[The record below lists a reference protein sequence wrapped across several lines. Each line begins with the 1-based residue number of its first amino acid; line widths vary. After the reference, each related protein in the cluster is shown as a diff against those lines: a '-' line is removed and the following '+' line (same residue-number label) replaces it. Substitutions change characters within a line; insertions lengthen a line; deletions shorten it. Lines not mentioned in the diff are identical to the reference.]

1 MKPESVTLRVNWLR
15 QRQKGSDVLNIDNLH
30 ELINRYEENLD
41 RLYRTESY
49 ELFKWEAMKTWQD
62 EWFKPE
68 GSFSNFVDRYS
79 AATKGFSVFIDN
91 STMHPSAGVLKLW
104 KEEPETVESLF
115 CDVLLR
121 DPNGSVEAV
130 QDNMDAFLFGFEELR
145 QRHFPKQWY
154 YKQERHSASV
164 YLAVNDPAFN
174 YAFKSSEAH
183 MMAKYIGFGYKIGA
197 GETFSLEN
205 YYRLCEEVVSA
216 LKEHERL
223 LERHF
228 DSLNERCYED
238 RSLHMLAF
246 DVIYC
251 SRAYNFYKG
260 LEAPERPNKI
270 KKKARITEISAEEL
284 ARREAERQEK
294 IKAIESEIEEL
305 ESISDDCED
314 ISLIGVQVTSE
325 KDGTG
330 TVIAQ
335 NINLI
340 TVRFDG
346 GDKKFKLDKKYS
358 NRPRFEEDDEIVEAF
373 TEYAARQEK
382 LKKLR
387 DDLAAL
393 QK

>member
-1 MKPESVTLRVNWLR
+1 MNL
-15 QRQKGSDVLNIDNLH
+15 DNLH
-30 ELINRYEENLD
+30 ELINRYEKNLD

-49 ELFKWEAMKTWQD
+49 ELFKWEAVKTWQD

-68 GSFSNFVDRYS
+68 GSFSNFAERYS
-79 AATKGFSVFIDN
+79 AATKNFSVFIDN

-104 KEEPETVESLF
+104 KEAPEKVESLF

-121 DPNGSVEAV
+121 DPNGNVADV
-130 QDNMDAFLFGFEELR
+130 QDNMDAFLSGFEELR
-145 QRHFPKQWY
+145 QRYYPKQWY

-164 YLAVNDPAFN
+164 YLTVNDPAFN

-183 MMAKYIGFGYKIGA
+183 MMSKYIGFGDNIGA
-197 GETFSLEN
+197 GVTFSLEN

-223 LERHF
+223 IERHF

-260 LEAPERPNKI
+260 LEAPERPNRIRNKS
-270 KKKARITEISAEEL
+270 RITELSAEEL

-294 IKAIESEIEEL
+294 IRVLESEIEEL
-305 ESISDDCED
+305 ESISDNCED

-325 KDGTG
+325 KDGIG

-340 TVRFDG
+340 TVQFENG
-346 GDKKFKLDKKYS
+346 EKKFKLDKQYT
-358 NRPRFEEDDEIVEAF
+358 NRPRFEEDDEIVEMF
-373 TEYAARQEK
+373 TSYARRQERLK
-382 LKKLR
+382 DLRKKLES
-387 DDLAAL
+387 LA
-393 QK
+393 K

>member
-1 MKPESVTLRVNWLR
+1 M
-15 QRQKGSDVLNIDNLH
+15 NIDNLH

-41 RLYRTESY
+41 RLYKTESY

-62 EWFKPE
+62 EWTKPK
-68 GSFSNFVDRYS
+68 GSFSSFAERYS
-79 AATKGFSVFIDN
+79 AATKNFSIFIDN

-104 KEEPETVESLF
+104 EKESETVESLF
-115 CDVLLR
+115 CDVLLK
-121 DPNGSVEAV
+121 DPKGSIVSV
-130 QDNMDAFLFGFEELR
+130 QDNMDAFISGFEELR
-145 QRHFPKQWY
+145 QKHFPKQWY

-183 MMAKYIGFGYKIGA
+183 MMSKYIGFGYKIGA

-228 DSLNERCYED
+228 DSLNERCYKEK
-238 RSLHMLAF
+238 SLHLLAF
-246 DVIYC
+246 DIIYC

-260 LEAPERPNKI
+260 LEAPERPNRI
-270 KKKARITEISAEEL
+270 KKKAKVTEISAEEL

-294 IKAIESEIEEL
+294 IRAIESEIEEL

-314 ISLIGVQVTSE
+314 ISLIGVQVTSD

-335 NINLI
+335 NINMI
-340 TVRFDG
+340 TVQFDNG
-346 GDKKFKLDKKYS
+346 EKKFKLDKQYV
-358 NRPRFEEDDEIVEAF
+358 NRPRFDEDDEIVEAF
-373 TEYAARQEK
+373 TNYARRQEHLK
-382 LKKLR
+382 DLYKKLEQ
-387 DDLAAL
+387 LSE
-393 QK
+393 

>member
-1 MKPESVTLRVNWLR
+1 MNLE
-15 QRQKGSDVLNIDNLH
+15 NLH

-49 ELFKWEAMKTWQD
+49 ELFKWEAVKTWQD

-68 GSFSNFVDRYS
+68 GCFSSFAERYS
-79 AATKGFSVFIDN
+79 AATKSFSVFIDN
-91 STMHPSAGVLKLW
+91 STMHPSAGVTKLCE
-104 KEEPETVESLF
+104 KEPETVESLF
-115 CDVLLR
+115 CDVLLK
-121 DPNGSVEAV
+121 DPNGSVAAV
-130 QDNMDAFLFGFEELR
+130 QDNMEAFLSGYEELR
-145 QRHFPKQWY
+145 QKYFPKQWY

-164 YLAVNDPAFN
+164 YLAVNDPTFN

-183 MMAKYIGFGYKIGA
+183 MMSKYIGFGYNIGA
-197 GETFSLEN
+197 GESFSLEN

-246 DVIYC
+246 DIIYC

-270 KKKARITEISAEEL
+270 KKKSKVTEISAEEL

-294 IKAIESEIEEL
+294 IKEIESEIEEL
-305 ESISDDCED
+305 ESISDNCED
-314 ISLIGVQVTSE
+314 ISLIGVQVTSD
-325 KDGTG
+325 KDGIG

-335 NINLI
+335 DINLI
-340 TVRFDG
+340 TVQFENDE
-346 GDKKFKLDKKYS
+346 KKFKLDKQYA
-358 NRPRFEEDDEIVEAF
+358 NRPRFDEDDEIVEAF
-373 TEYAARQEK
+373 TNYARRQERLK
-382 LKKLR
+382 ELHKKLEQLR
-387 DDLAAL
+387 G
-393 QK
+393 